1 MPEFKDDERFFRRI
15 PDQPTYIKVNEN
27 GERTISSAAF
37 KDSAGC
43 SVDRKDDRNAETIR
57 SNLYIRFCQTPA
69 GICAVADV
77 SFSDCCDVNAVVKEK
92 PTEDNP
98 FHCEI
103 HRSNTQI
110 QLSSSQAKKL
120 AKNSNVNF
128 FR

>member
-15 PDQPTYIKVNEN
+15 PNQPTYIKINEN
-27 GERTISSAAF
+27 GEKNISSAAF

-43 SVDRKDDRNAETIR
+43 SVDRQAGRDTEVIQN
-57 SNLYIRFCQTPA
+57 NLYIRFCQTPA

-77 SFSDCCDVNAVVKEK
+77 LFSDCCGVNAVVKEK

-103 HRSNTQI
+103 HRSTTQI

-120 AKNSNVNF
+120 AKNANVKF
-128 FR
+128 FK